1 MDQSEIIV
9 MLRSGTGVRVR
20 ESNGILDVMV
30 FLPPSYNTT
39 CRTGTSITA
48 TANTFAGTTRCYTTM
63 GLLGTYNND
72 ATDDLMTITGTI
84 TRATGDLN
92 NAPSVQMIYEN
103 FGMHCKFQNFLRVF
117 KKYANYFRVH

>member
-20 ESNGILDVMV
+20 ESNGMLDVMV

-39 CRTGTSITA
+39 CRTGQSLGTTTVTNIYG
-48 TANTFAGTTRCYTTM
+48 GTTRCYTTM

-72 ATDDLMTITGTI
+72 RSDDLMTLSGTI

-92 NAPSVQMIYEN
+92 NAASVQMIYEN
-103 FGMHCKFQNFLRVF
+103 FGMHC
-117 KKYANYFRVH
+117 

>member
-20 ESNGILDVMV
+20 ESNGMLDVMV

-39 CRTGTSITA
+39 CRSGQSLGTTTNYNNFS
-48 TANTFAGTTRCYTTM
+48 GTTRCYTTM

-72 ATDDLMTITGTI
+72 RTDDLTTLTGTI

-103 FGMHCKFQNFLRVF
+103 FGMHC
-117 KKYANYFRVH
+117 